1 MGENSGTT
9 YILLAFIIILAVGI
23 YFANSFDI
31 QAFTFFR
38 GVS

>member
-1 MGENSGTT
+1 MGENSGLS
-9 YILLAFIIILAVGI
+9 YILIAFIIILVVGVF
-23 YFANSFDI
+23 FASSFDI